1 VTIKSGSTTLCST
14 SSLHPF
20 LSGSITATC
29 NLTNHQLP
37 VGRYTITAVYS
48 GNSHYAGS
56 TSGAAGFQVI
66 TDRKS

>member
-1 VTIKSGSTTLCST
+1 LGSTTLCST
-14 SSLHPF
+14 SSF
-20 LSGSITATC
+20 FALSSGAIIAAC
-29 NLTNHQLP
+29 NLTEFQLP
-37 VGRYTITAVYS
+37 VGRYSITAVYS